1 MNDIYEE
8 ASQGYDVGRSLPLWE
23 TIPDLFHAEE
33 SELQMSVNSIKA
45 LAEQVGVPEIIPH
58 LDQCGESILMEVDD
72 LLRSLVA
79 IQGHP
84 SPAYRA
90 HVRAGLLDDIWDR
103 IFGFD
108 QADYLRW
115 LILNRIE
122 QRVRVRGLHDLN
134 LELWVL
140 ANLWDTADS
149 KENLDEECEAMEGY
163 DQVCLEETYLQF
175 VPSPDAVMHTAGRAI
190 YYVANGNM
198 SGTVPTHEAVEY
210 FGWEI

>member
-1 MNDIYEE
+1 
-8 ASQGYDVGRSLPLWE
+8 
-23 TIPDLFHAEE
+23 
-33 SELQMSVNSIKA
+33 MSVNSMKV
-45 LAEQVGVPEIIPH
+45 LAELVGVPEFIPYF
-58 LDQCGESILMEVDD
+58 DQCGESTLMEIED
-72 LLRSLVA
+72 LLHSLVA

-103 IFGFD
+103 VNGFD

-134 LELWVL
+134 LELWAL
-140 ANLWDTADS
+140 ANLWDAADL
-149 KENLDEECEAMEGY
+149 EEDLDEECEILESYG
-163 DQVCLEETYLQF
+163 QVLLEETYLQF

-190 YYVANGNM
+190 YYVANGDM
-198 SGTVPTHEAVEY
+198 SGTVSTHEAVEY

>member
-1 MNDIYEE
+1 
-8 ASQGYDVGRSLPLWE
+8 
-23 TIPDLFHAEE
+23 
-33 SELQMSVNSIKA
+33 MSVNSIKA

-72 LLRSLVA
+72 LLHSLVA
-79 IQGHP
+79 VQGHP

-103 IFGFD
+103 VYGFD

-115 LILNRIE
+115 LILDRIE
-122 QRVRVRGLHDLN
+122 QLVRAKGPHDLN
-134 LELWVL
+134 LELWTL

-149 KENLDEECEAMEGY
+149 KEDLDEECEAVEGC
-163 DQVCLEETYLQF
+163 DLVPLEETYLQF

-190 YYVANGNM
+190 YYAANGDM
-198 SGTVPTHEAVEY
+198 SGTVSTHEAVEY